1 MSDTSAVDSE
11 SKDAEARWREVGP
24 RTWILRGAGYGI
36 NVGLVVGT
44 ERALVID
51 TGVGP
56 VQAAMILEAVREVTA
71 LPITVVNTHSH
82 FDHTFGNAY
91 LAAHGVDD
99 IWATARCAEDLAQT
113 GEQQRTL
120 VAELEPGMADDA
132 GPNTSI
138 HPANRVV
145 EDSPV
150 DLDLGEISV
159 TLFHL
164 GRGHTDNDLLIGAG
178 NVLFTGD
185 LVEEGGDPGFED
197 SYPADW
203 IRTLGKIAA
212 LDDLY
217 DVFVPGHGNPVGVE
231 FVTAQL
237 YKMRTAVRVTKVAMD
252 EASVDMTKAIPIL
265 PYGPEQSRALLIR
278 LRTLARWK
286 WHQSGAV

>member
-1 MSDTSAVDSE
+1 MSETPAVPVE
-11 SKDAEARWREVGP
+11 SRWREVGP
-24 RTWILRGAGYGI
+24 QTWILRDPGPGI
-36 NVGLVVGT
+36 NPGLVVGT

-51 TGVGP
+51 TGAGP
-56 VQAAMILEAVREVTA
+56 AQAADILDAVRELTSLPVTA
-71 LPITVVNTHSH
+71 VNTHSH
-82 FDHTFGNAY
+82 FNHAFGNAY
-91 LAAHGVDD
+91 FAAHGVDD
-99 IWATARCAEDLAQT
+99 IWATARCAEDLAET
-113 GEQQRTL
+113 GERQRPLT
-120 VAELEPGMADDA
+120 AEREPAMADDA
-132 GPNTSI
+132 GPHTSI

-145 EDSPV
+145 EGSPV
-150 DLDLGEISV
+150 DLDLGGISV

-164 GRGHTDNDLLIGAG
+164 GRGHTDNDLLVGAG

-185 LVEEGGDPGFED
+185 LVEEGGDPGFAD

-212 LDDLY
+212 LEDLY

-231 FVTAQL
+231 YVTAQL

-278 LRTLARWK
+278 LRTLAHWK
-286 WHQSGAV
+286 WHQAASS